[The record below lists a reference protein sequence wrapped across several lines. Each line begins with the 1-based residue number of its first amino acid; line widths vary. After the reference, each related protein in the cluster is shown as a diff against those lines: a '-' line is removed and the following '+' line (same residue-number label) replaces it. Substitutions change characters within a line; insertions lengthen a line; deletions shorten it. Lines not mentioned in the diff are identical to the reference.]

1 VGVCEPDL
9 DAIAGPAQGDRRV
22 AAGDFN
28 IWLPSVRSK
37 DEVSDLNRALR
48 TMRTR

>member
-1 VGVCEPDL
+1 VFANRISTPLRDL
-9 DAIAGPAQGDRRV
+9 HKAIGRV